1 MPVVDTLKLK
11 TRLANSGMPEPQAQV
26 LVEELDEALTAA
38 VTGHLATKSDIA
50 DVRGEIAEVRGEV
63 AEVRG
68 EVAEVARR
76 RSPSCA
82 ARLPTC
88 AASPTPWRSVRDRGR
103 RALRG
108 EVRELRFEQVD
119 QAFRAGRRAFRSG
132 RQAFRAGRQASG
144 SDERHDVP
152 ALCPGGLRLHRH
164 HCRHPPQGPGLQVER
179 AGRLSTTV
187 VYQRER
193 VRLSSIG
200 ATPQP
205 PLSGGL
211 LESRPGC
218 AGLSTHPPCHPS
230 RLRGAFNPPPLSGGL
245 LESRPGCAG
254 LSIRGARGVRFLGSA
269 HTIVNDNCRISRHA
283 ASSDFRIK
291 QARRRASAAGL
302 VAS

>member
-68 EVAEVARR
+68 EVAE
-76 RSPSCA
+76 
-82 ARLPTC
+82 
-88 AASPTPWRSVRDRGR
+88 
-103 RALRG
+103 LRG
-108 EVRELRFEQVD
+108 EVGELRGEIAEVRAVTNALAERFDQVDKRFEQVD
-119 QAFRAGRRAFRSG
+119 KRFEQVDKRFEQVDGRFDQVDKRFEQVDR
-132 RQAFRAGRQASG
+132 RPG

-218 AGLSTHPPCHPS
+218 AGLST
-230 RLRGAFNPPPLSGGL
+230 PPLT
-245 LESRPGCAG
+245 
-254 LSIRGARGVRFLGSA
+254 RGARGVRFLGSA
-269 HTIVNDNCRISRHA
+269 HTIMNDNCRISRHA